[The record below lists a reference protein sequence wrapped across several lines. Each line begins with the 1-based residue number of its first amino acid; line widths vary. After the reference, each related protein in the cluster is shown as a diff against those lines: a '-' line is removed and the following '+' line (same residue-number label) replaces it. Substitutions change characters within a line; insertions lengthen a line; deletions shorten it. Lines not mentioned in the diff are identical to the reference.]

1 MKNLFYFSIFP
12 VLISFLWVGCASR
25 TPDQRIARDAD
36 LFETYSPAIQQSI
49 RAGKVEVGFTEAM
62 VRMAMGEP
70 DRIVNRST
78 EEASE
83 RVFIYTRS
91 RPSLS
96 FGIGGS
102 RGGGRTGVGT
112 GVGVS
117 TGGNTEETHRVIFR
131 DGVVY
136 AIEEV
141 S

>member
-1 MKNLFYFSIFP
+1 MNPKLLTCLLLLS
-12 VLISFLWVGCASR
+12 VLIAGCATQS
-25 TPDQRIARDAD
+25 PDQRIAREKE
-36 LFETYSPAIQQSI
+36 LFESYASDVQQSI
-49 RAGKVEVGFTEAM
+49 RAGKVEVGFTEDM
-62 VRMAMGEP
+62 VRMAMGNP
-70 DRIVNRST
+70 DRIVNRIT
-78 EEASE
+78 EETNE

-91 RPSLS
+91 RPSFS

-131 DGVVY
+131 DGAVY
-136 AIEEV
+136 AVEEM